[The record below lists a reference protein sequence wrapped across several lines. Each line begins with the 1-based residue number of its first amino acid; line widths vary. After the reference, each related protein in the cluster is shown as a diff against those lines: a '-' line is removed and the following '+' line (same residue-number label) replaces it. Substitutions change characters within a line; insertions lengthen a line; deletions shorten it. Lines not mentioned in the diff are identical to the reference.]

1 MLPEKFHH
9 KVVVSAILGQAC
21 QRHAVTQAHRT
32 KWDRSDQELSH
43 KMVVERDLYLDTCL
57 YYAPSEFPASQVV
70 LTIWSSGVP
79 EQ

>member
-9 KVVVSAILGQAC
+9 KVVVSAILG
-21 QRHAVTQAHRT
+21 HAVTQAHRT
-32 KWDRSDQELSH
+32 KWDRPDQELSH

-57 YYAPSEFPASQVV
+57 YYAPSEFPANQVV
-70 LTIWSSGVP
+70 LTIWSSRVV